1 MKLVK
6 LTTILPFIALLL
18 TSPPSSAMVM
28 YVEGTQLIVTGPLSG
43 FELTQ
48 FSASLAPNI
57 TTVVLTNSSG
67 GDFASGLNLASIIRQ
82 RGLATVAKGYCQS
95 SCANAFLGGVRRY
108 LADDLSSVA
117 FHGHYDRLGRT
128 LQSQIGQLR
137 NFYAEMTGGK
147 VSDNLVQQWLQKP
160 HAGMIY
166 FFRSVTYSCN
176 GNEPKR
182 PFSCEKLPQTALKMG
197 IITSL
202 EETAF
207 QGDVKSDEKLTV
219 E

>member
-18 TSPPSSAMVM
+18 TSAPSSAMVM

-117 FHGHYDRLGRT
+117 FRGQLAGHADPRTTRLYDRRQKKINAKYCRENFNLREMRDRRFCRLSLKNNLTRSLLSVYLFEDSAGT
-128 LQSQIGQLR
+128 ITISEQIV
-137 NFYAEMTGGK
+137 F
-147 VSDNLVQQWLQKP
+147 
-160 HAGMIY
+160 
-166 FFRSVTYSCN
+166 
-176 GNEPKR
+176 
-182 PFSCEKLPQTALKMG
+182 
-197 IITSL
+197 
-202 EETAF
+202 
-207 QGDVKSDEKLTV
+207 
-219 E
+219 